1 MPKGADQ
8 KPAGVTQQDIARMAC
23 VSQATVSR
31 VLAGDTRVESTIRD
45 RVSAVIKEHNY
56 RPDVRARSLRKQLTG
71 LVGLV
76 VKRPT
81 PNLAE
86 EPFIADLIAGIM
98 TQLAG
103 TGYHLCLDFAT
114 SEVGQAAVYDEM
126 LRTRRVDGL
135 ILVESEACDD
145 RVRLLQEDR
154 FPFVLV
160 GNPMEHEEIVS
171 VDNDNV
177 DGGYVATRHL
187 LSQGYRRVG
196 IIAGPQGLT
205 VSEDRITGYRRA
217 VREFGQD
224 SRIWYSEFGSTA
236 ARVLAEELLERPKA
250 PDALVVLDDNMALG
264 VILAAKTVGKR
275 IPEDL
280 GVVGFNDSSLCDL
293 LDGGLTS
300 VSLNIPLIA
309 SHATERLLQTI
320 QGQPIDGPKRLIV
333 PIELHV
339 RGSSARPQGAAL

>member
-31 VLAGDTRVESTIRD
+31 VLAGDARVESTIRD
-45 RVSAVIKEHNY
+45 RVAAVIKEHNY

-81 PNLAE
+81 PNLAD

-98 TQLAG
+98 TQLSG

-126 LRTRRVDGL
+126 LRSRRVDGL
-135 ILVESEACDD
+135 ILVESEARDD
-145 RVRLLQEDR
+145 RVRRLQEDR
-154 FPFVLV
+154 FPFVLI

-177 DGGYVATRHL
+177 NGGYVASRHL
-187 LSQGYRRVG
+187 LEQGYERVG
-196 IIAGPQGLT
+196 IIAGPHGLT
-205 VSEDRITGYRRA
+205 VSEDRILGYRHALIEAGRDPE
-217 VREFGQD
+217 V
-224 SRIWYSEFGSTA
+224 WYSDFGSTA
-236 ARVLAEELLERPKA
+236 ARVLAEELLDRPKR

-264 VILAAKTVGKR
+264 TILAAKGLGLS

-293 LDGGLTS
+293 IDRGLTS

-339 RGSSARPQGAAL
+339 RGSSTRRIGGAR